1 MKACVL
7 FSGGKD
13 SSLMATILDRLGMD
27 VELVTVNFG
36 IYDSWK
42 AAAESAKAL
51 DFEHKVLKLNKKII
65 IKAVEKILEDG
76 FPNNGINYLHKKV
89 VEKVAKKYPVV
100 ADGTRRDDRVPKLN
114 IDEIRSLEDKNDIE
128 YITLRGMGHK
138 TINRL
143 SARLFKLRKID
154 SKLMKTSDYEVEIRY
169 LIKKIGEKPESYFPP
184 SHYQTQVIGWK

>member
-51 DFEHKVLKLNKKII
+51 DFEHKVLKLNKKS
-65 IKAVEKILEDG
+65 L
-76 FPNNGINYLHKKV
+76 L
-89 VEKVAKKYPVV
+89 
-100 ADGTRRDDRVPKLN
+100 KL
-114 IDEIRSLEDKNDIE
+114 
-128 YITLRGMGHK
+128 
-138 TINRL
+138 
-143 SARLFKLRKID
+143 
-154 SKLMKTSDYEVEIRY
+154 
-169 LIKKIGEKPESYFPP
+169 
-184 SHYQTQVIGWK
+184 

>member
-169 LIKKIGEKPESYFPP
+169 LIKK
-184 SHYQTQVIGWK
+184 